1 MSSIH
6 RLTAAQVDMVLPQEI
21 AQLAQEVAQL
31 RTALQHSEDQWR
43 TTFEQAV
50 VGMAHVS
57 MTGQWLR
64 VNQRLCTILGYSAAE
79 LSNQTVQSLTHP
91 GDSTREAA
99 AASQLVAGEIQSYVT
114 NKRYWHKDGHIV
126 WGRLTLSLAHT
137 VDGTPDYF
145 VGMLEDMSA
154 LRQAEE
160 ALHTSEERYQR
171 IVEDQLDLICRFD
184 RDFRLTFVN
193 AAYAAAMGKLP
204 AALMG
209 VQITEL
215 IPAEYQAQVRN
226 HVARQ
231 NPLGRAATSENPLVL
246 PDGSLRWFEW
256 TDRAIFDEQGAV
268 VEYQAVGRDITA
280 RRQAEAAERRQ
291 RQFAEALLDSLA
303 ALTTSLDVD

>member
-99 AASQLVAGEIQSYVT
+99 AA
-114 NKRYWHKDGHIV
+114 
-126 WGRLTLSLAHT
+126 
-137 VDGTPDYF
+137 
-145 VGMLEDMSA
+145 
-154 LRQAEE
+154 
-160 ALHTSEERYQR
+160 
-171 IVEDQLDLICRFD
+171 
-184 RDFRLTFVN
+184 
-193 AAYAAAMGKLP
+193 
-204 AALMG
+204 
-209 VQITEL
+209 
-215 IPAEYQAQVRN
+215 
-226 HVARQ
+226 
-231 NPLGRAATSENPLVL
+231 
-246 PDGSLRWFEW
+246 
-256 TDRAIFDEQGAV
+256 
-268 VEYQAVGRDITA
+268 
-280 RRQAEAAERRQ
+280 
-291 RQFAEALLDSLA
+291 
-303 ALTTSLDVD
+303 